1 MADLTGACR
10 VYPVQCVAYFTGV
23 RSIDCIGVECL
34 PRLSERSVDPAIG
47 AQWNEVAVNIPSGW
61 NLVDIP
67 LGPLGYYLTGV
78 GQNVGDPLRRDRTG
92 VSVPSNACPV
102 K

>member
-1 MADLTGACR
+1 M
-10 VYPVQCVAYFTGV
+10 FT
-23 RSIDCIGVECL
+23 
-34 PRLSERSVDPAIG
+34 P
-47 AQWNEVAVNIPSGW
+47 W